1 MVNAKQRT
9 EVVSS
14 LRMRNDRRA
23 GVLTEE
29 GCGCNKGGGDG
40 VGNSGLGQRVQ
51 LGAKRTPGNFQPK
64 SGPLNQEHQKAL
76 PRRGAGSSSSS

>member
-14 LRMRNDRRA
+14 PRIRNNRRA

-29 GCGCNKGGGDG
+29 GCGCNKRGGGDG

-51 LGAKRTPGNFQPK
+51 LGD
-64 SGPLNQEHQKAL
+64 S
-76 PRRGAGSSSSS
+76 